1 MKQVQAF
8 LMSTVVVVGLTAC
21 CCTFGN
27 QNPPANP
34 GGGNVNQG
42 GGNVNEAADPAEQA
56 AVQFVTG
63 QQGAVTKDGRNVVEV
78 RLQFDKLN
86 DEQMKTFASLSRLRK
101 LDMMSSPKVSGAGF
115 KDLAGLNEFTELN
128 VFNCGL
134 TDGGMKGLASLTRL
148 KVLVAG
154 QNRKVT
160 DAGWSELG
168 KLTGLVELNLSDN
181 LFATATLL
189 TVAKNCKQLQ
199 KLEIGNTGPGTNDVG
214 IADVAKLPN
223 LKELKI
229 YGTRVTNI
237 GLAALT
243 KTPNLEVLHVSFG
256 DINDQSAKLFAQ
268 CKNLRSLNIF
278 ATKMTNK
285 GLEDLG
291 TLPNLKELNLNANDG
306 ITPEGKNAFIKA
318 HPQIRVDGSMPKN
331 G

>member
-8 LMSTVVVVGLTAC
+8 LMSTAVVMGLTAC
-21 CCTFGN
+21 CCNLGN
-27 QNPPANP
+27 QRAPIINP
-34 GGGNVNQG
+34 GGGVNQG
-42 GGNVNEAADPAEQA
+42 GGNVNEGADADPAEQA

-63 QQGAVTKDGRNVVEV
+63 NQGAVTKNITKVVEV
-78 RLQFDKLN
+78 RLQFDKIN
-86 DEQMKTFASLSRLRK
+86 DDQLKTFASLSRLRK
-101 LDMMSSPKVSGAGF
+101 LDIMSSPKVSGAGL
-115 KDLAGLNEFTELN
+115 KALAGLNEFAELN

-134 TDGGMKGLASLTRL
+134 TDDGMKDLATLTRL

-168 KLTGLVELNLSDN
+168 KLTELVELNLSDN
-181 LFATATLL
+181 VFATATLL
-189 TVAKNCKQLQ
+189 AVAKNCKQLQ

-214 IADVAKLPN
+214 LAEVAKLPN

-229 YGTRVTNI
+229 YGTRVTNT

-243 KTPNLEVLHVSFG
+243 KTPNLEVLYVSFS

-268 CKNLRSLNIF
+268 CKNLRTLSIF
-278 ATKMTNK
+278 ATRMTDK

-291 TLPNLKELNLNANDG
+291 TLPNLKELKLNANNG
-306 ITPEGKNAFIKA
+306 ITAEAKNAFMKA
-318 HPQIRVDGSMPKN
+318 HPQIKVD
-331 G
+331 